1 MPNDLFRDRVIN
13 QILTAVSESSNAR
26 RVEHPSLQGRV
37 REIALD
43 HLFRPLLPFGLEI
56 GTGKVIDNGSYQSR
70 QIDLIIYSRSILPSL
85 MYSESEGMFPA
96 ESCFYAIEVKSRTSA
111 SEIRDAIAKADSL
124 RRIRYLP
131 GAYDSESR
139 PKNHRFTPIIP
150 AFFAFDSDLR
160 KTGKSE
166 LERYQELDPNFRN
179 KPSLVAI
186 CVVGRGYWYYRAIDK
201 KWISHPPTPDYDE
214 VVDFLSGVINT
225 IPDAMASRGHPRL
238 GNYLMLPR
246 NNKIE

>member
-1 MPNDLFRDRVIN
+1 MPNDLFRGRVIN
-13 QILTAVSESSNAR
+13 HIQTAVRESTNASK
-26 RVEHPSLQGRV
+26 VEHPLLQGRI
-37 REIALD
+37 REIALG

-56 GTGKVIDNGSYQSR
+56 GTGKVIDHGGNQSR
-70 QIDLIIYSRSILPSL
+70 EIDLIIYSSSILPSL
-85 MYSESEGMFPA
+85 MYSEREGMFPA

-111 SEIRDAIAKADSL
+111 SEIRDAIAKANSL
-124 RRIRYLP
+124 RRIQYLP

-139 PKNHRFTPIIP
+139 PKNHRITPIIP
-150 AFFAFDSDLR
+150 AFFAFDSDLL

-186 CVVGRGYWYYRAIDK
+186 CVVGRGYWYYRARDK
-201 KWISHPPTPDYDE
+201 TWMSYPPTPDHDE
-214 VVDFLSGVINT
+214 VVNFLSGVINT
-225 IPDAMASRGHPRL
+225 IPDAMVSRGHPRL

-246 NNKIE
+246 NNKME